1 MKMKV
6 INVLLEE
13 IYVTNESTVEKCR
26 VLIQKA
32 KSLRALGL
40 EQLDKGIQCLSD
52 AVSTLVSY
60 VLQSCCSLFI

>member
-13 IYVTNESTVEKCR
+13 IYVTKDSIMKKCR

-32 KSLRALGL
+32 KLLRDLGL
-40 EQLDKGIQCLSD
+40 ERLDECIQCLSD

-60 VLQSCCSLFI
+60 MLQSCCSLSV